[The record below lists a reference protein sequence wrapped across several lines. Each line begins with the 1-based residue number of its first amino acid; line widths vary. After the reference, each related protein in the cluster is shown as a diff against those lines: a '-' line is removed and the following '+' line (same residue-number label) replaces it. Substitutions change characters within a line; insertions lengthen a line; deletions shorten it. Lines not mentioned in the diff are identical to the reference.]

1 MNGKT
6 SSKYLFWSECILT
19 PREPRWC
26 NLSFTF
32 GERLWGIALGI
43 VESTQ
48 GAVDTFKNM
57 KSRHCPAERLSWN
70 KNRCNKPGHNIA
82 MKSWEMDWE
91 QALLLSVI
99 SQCVIYNCQRSSEL
113 GRDLNDR
120 TERNWLQHLLV
131 WTAQGW
137 NVTSEY
143 THLLREDKD
152 LLCLH
157 LPFLIMLIQHY
168 YSWR

>member
-1 MNGKT
+1 MYWNE
-6 SSKYLFWSECILT
+6 YILT
-19 PREPRWC
+19 PREPYSC

-57 KSRHCPAERLSWN
+57 KSWHHPSERLSWN

-82 MKSWEMDWE
+82 MKSWEMDWG
-91 QALLLSVI
+91 QAPLLSVI
-99 SQCVIYNCQRSSEL
+99 SQCVIYNCQQSFEL
-113 GRDLNDR
+113 GRDFKGR
-120 TERNWLQHLLV
+120 TWRNWLQHLLV

-137 NVTSEY
+137 NVKSEY
-143 THLLREDKD
+143 THLLHEDIE
-152 LLCLH
+152 LLYLN
-157 LPFLIMLIQHY
+157 LPLL
-168 YSWR
+168 WALL